1 MIVVTDDPKPPGPVE
16 LEENVPGT
24 VTVIWEPSPDEKR
37 DDRLN
42 YTVSELDSTQRTWT
56 TVAEKLFNNKFT
68 VCNIMQGSEY
78 RFRVYAKN
86 DMGVSVR
93 RRRRKVRRVDLE
105 LSLLRRGNVI
115 LPFFSFLVE
124 KCAASVA
131 TRKDCDLRCA
141 PTFSVPLKLHTA
153 PRGYGCN
160 MSCAVKGNPRPR
172 ITWYRNHISLNTNTN
187 YFISN
192 TCGVCSMLI
201 LRVGPKDTGEYTV
214 SAESALRRAECSTV
228 LSVRGERGT
237 LLHFNSKDRW
247 NIKNRNHVILFFP
260 HTE

>member
-86 DMGVSVR
+86 DMGVSAPSESPICATEKKGASHGPRIVASPAR
-93 RRRRKVRRVDLE
+93 KCNLTVFLVPRRK
-105 LSLLRRGNVI
+105 
-115 LPFFSFLVE
+115 
-124 KCAASVA
+124 
-131 TRKDCDLRCA
+131 
-141 PTFSVPLKLHTA
+141 
-153 PRGYGCN
+153 
-160 MSCAVKGNPRPR
+160 M
-172 ITWYRNHISLNTNTN
+172 
-187 YFISN
+187 
-192 TCGVCSMLI
+192 
-201 LRVGPKDTGEYTV
+201 
-214 SAESALRRAECSTV
+214 
-228 LSVRGERGT
+228 RGERSDQEG
-237 LLHFNSKDRW
+237 L
-247 NIKNRNHVILFFP
+247 
-260 HTE
+260 